1 MPGDGP
7 ALPPLKAATDRRLGS
22 WKEIA
27 AYLGRGVRSVQRWE
41 REEGLPVHRL
51 SHLKR
56 GSVYAYKSELDE
68 WWASRVGSLATMD
81 PEEVET
87 ARQPEPDP
95 RSPTARLA
103 KSAIFAGIALAGVV
117 LYLAIHRAPKGGPEM
132 RQVTRSGAVR
142 WPGISLSHDG
152 KIVAFSSDAAEEGN
166 LDIWVQETD
175 GTQARRLTHAPELD
189 FDPSISPD
197 GTKVLFLSRRSSGSG
212 IYQIAVSGGEEKL
225 IIPDGAAPRFSPDG
239 MRIAYLS
246 LNRPRHLYVSDSD
259 GGNIREA
266 PIRPAE
272 FDHPIWS
279 PDGKY
284 LMVHGRQ
291 GPAQPVDW
299 WVINIGTQ
307 ECFDTQVIRD
317 LAPYFSS
324 SSRWAFLPQAWLP
337 GGRILFDADQDGKW
351 SIWKIRL
358 SDANFRLIGRPA
370 PITERRPVNIPFAV
384 AGNRLALVSIL
395 PDTQL
400 WKLPVDTGRGK
411 MTGSPRRITREGIS
425 QIPALST
432 DGVVLAYA
440 SSGSG
445 TAGNDITEIRV
456 RNIETGEEIVAASS
470 PQRKG
475 YTALS
480 RDGSK
485 IAYGVVATGLK
496 RPIYIYDRKTRATR
510 KLCDDCEGRPADWS
524 PDGTKLLLAMPQKGV
539 GLMDINTGERSVILP
554 ATSAVFSPDGRW
566 LAVTTGAGA
575 MDSSSHV
582 YVVPF
587 RGREKVPQD
596 QWIAVGNQESHAI
609 FPGWSPGGE
618 LLYYIA
624 ASHSNPR
631 ECVLEAQKF
640 HSDAG
645 QLEGQPFAV
654 YHFDGPLLPL
664 LMFPLINRLA
674 IGPGQIVLA
683 SSGSK
688 GDIWMTELD
697 TRK

>member
-7 ALPPLKAATDRRLGS
+7 ALPPLKVAPDRRLGS

-56 GSVYAYKSELDE
+56 GSVYACKNELDE
-68 WWASRVGSLATMD
+68 WWASRAGSLAMMER
-81 PEEVET
+81 EEVET
-87 ARQPEPDP
+87 ARKPEPDP
-95 RSPTARLA
+95 RPPTARLA
-103 KSAIFAGIALAGVV
+103 KTAIFAGIALVGAA
-117 LYLAIHRAPKGGPEM
+117 LYLAIHRAPEGGPEM
-132 RQVTRSGAVR
+132 RQVTRNGGVR
-142 WPGISLSHDG
+142 APGISLSHDG

-189 FDPSISPD
+189 TDPSISPD
-197 GTKVLFLSRRSSGSG
+197 GTKVLFVSRRGSGSG
-212 IYQIAVSGGEEKL
+212 IYQIAVSGGQEKL
-225 IIPDGAAPRFSPDG
+225 IIPEGAAPRFSPDG

-246 LNRPRHLYVSDSD
+246 LNQPRHLYVSDSD
-259 GGNIREA
+259 GGNIREVA
-266 PIRPAE
+266 IRLPE
-272 FDHPIWS
+272 FDHPAWS

-291 GPAQPVDW
+291 GPGQPADW
-299 WVINIGTQ
+299 WVIAIGTQ
-307 ECFDTQVIRD
+307 ESFDTHVIRD

-324 SSRWAFLPQAWLP
+324 SLREAFFPQSWLP
-337 GGRILFDADQDGKW
+337 GGRILFDADQDGMW

-358 SDANFRLIGRPA
+358 SDVNLRLIGSPVS
-370 PITERRPVNIPFAV
+370 ITERRPGNIPFAV
-384 AGNRLALVSIL
+384 AGNRLAFLNVVV
-395 PDTQL
+395 DTQL
-400 WKLPVDTGRGK
+400 WKLPMDTGRGE
-411 MTGSPRRITREGIS
+411 MTGSPRRITREGVS

-440 SSGSG
+440 SSGRG
-445 TAGNDITEIRV
+445 KAGNDITEIHL
-456 RNIETGEEIVAASS
+456 RNVETGEDIVTASS

-475 YTALS
+475 YTVLS

-485 IAYGVVATGLK
+485 IVYGVVAPGLK
-496 RPIYIYDRKTRATR
+496 RPIYIYDRKTRTTR
-510 KLCDDCEGRPADWS
+510 KLCDDCEGRPTDWS
-524 PDGTKLLLAMPQKGV
+524 PDGTKLILAMLQNGV
-539 GLMDINTGERSVILP
+539 GLMDVNTGERSVILP

-566 LAVTTGAGA
+566 LAVATGA

-582 YVVPF
+582 YIVPF
-587 RGREKVPQD
+587 RGREKVAQNE
-596 QWIAVGNQESHAI
+596 WISVGNQESHAI
-609 FPGWSPGGE
+609 FPAWSPGGE

-624 ASHSNPR
+624 ASRSNPL

-640 HSDAG
+640 HSDVG

-664 LMFPLINRLA
+664 LMFPLSNRLA
-674 IGPGQIVLA
+674 ISRGQIILA
-683 SSGSK
+683 SSGSR